1 MHTMG
6 PWKVGKQVGD
16 KWAVVTTNPVNGRPP
31 RGDDMEKYGGTPV
44 CMATLENA
52 RLIAVAPC
60 MHAAMN
66 RSASTTDN
74 GSEADLLL
82 QRVATGM
89 PV

>member
-6 PWKVGKQVGD
+6 PWKIGKQVGD

-31 RGDDMEKYGGTPV
+31 RGDDMETYGGTPV
-44 CMATLENA
+44 CLATLDNA
-52 RLIAVAPC
+52 RLIAVAPD
-60 MHAAMN
+60 MHAAIERN
-66 RSASTTDN
+66 ASTTDN
-74 GSEADLLL
+74 GSVANQLL